1 MENIDRTQQTATS
14 PPIALLLRPFHEFAK
29 VSASGGLL
37 LMFCAVVALIWA
49 NSPWAESY
57 FGLWQTRM
65 TFGLG
70 SFTLSKP
77 LLLWIND
84 LLMAVFFFVVGL
96 EIKREALVGELAS
109 FRQAALPVA
118 AAVGGMIAPA
128 MCYIAFNLGTE
139 GARGWGIPMATDI
152 AFALGVL
159 ALLGSRAPLSL
170 KVFLTALAIVDDI
183 GAVLIIAIFY
193 TTELSWMSLA
203 IGGVFLLAMFAANLA
218 GVRHPIVYLILGAGL
233 WLAFLKSGVHAT
245 VAGVLS
251 AMTIPAR
258 ARIDVSDFVVRGRAL
273 LGEFER
279 AAPAPGDFVSED
291 QQAAVGE
298 LEEACEQVETP
309 LQRLEH
315 ALYPFATFVIM
326 PIFALANA
334 GVSLDGG
341 VVESLTHPVSLG
353 IIVGLFAGKQ
363 LGVTLFA
370 WLAVRSGMAV
380 LPGELTWRHIHGAS
394 CVAGIGFTMSLF
406 ISALAF
412 GGGHL
417 LSLSKVSILAA
428 SLLSG
433 LTGWLLL
440 RIISDVWR
448 RSMASNIA
456 D

>member
-1 MENIDRTQQTATS
+1 MENIDRTQQPATS

-70 SFTLSKP
+70 SFTISKP

-118 AAVGGMIAPA
+118 AAAGGMIAPA

-203 IGGVFLLAMFAANLA
+203 IGVVFLLAMFAANLA

-258 ARIDVSDFVVRGRAL
+258 ARIDVSDFVVRSRAL

-291 QQAAVGE
+291 QQAAVGG

-309 LQRLEH
+309 LQ
-315 ALYPFATFVIM
+315 
-326 PIFALANA
+326 
-334 GVSLDGG
+334 
-341 VVESLTHPVSLG
+341 
-353 IIVGLFAGKQ
+353 
-363 LGVTLFA
+363 
-370 WLAVRSGMAV
+370 
-380 LPGELTWRHIHGAS
+380 
-394 CVAGIGFTMSLF
+394 
-406 ISALAF
+406 
-412 GGGHL
+412 
-417 LSLSKVSILAA
+417 
-428 SLLSG
+428 
-433 LTGWLLL
+433 
-440 RIISDVWR
+440 
-448 RSMASNIA
+448 
-456 D
+456 